1 MSRKKDHLLFHG
13 ILSIQR
19 FSFSIKFSHLLTA
32 IQDFPGGPAVKNTPA
47 NAGDMGSIPGL
58 GGCPGE
64 GHGHPLQYPCLGNP
78 VDRGAWWTTVR
89 GVSKSQT

>member
-1 MSRKKDHLLFHG
+1 MSRKKDQFLFHG

-19 FSFSIKFSHLLTA
+19 FSFSINFSHLLTA

-58 GGCPGE
+58 GGSPGE
-64 GHGHPLQYPCLGNP
+64 GHGNPLQYPCLGNP